1 MSAIPKTCSEFV
13 EHPHLVETVH
23 HWKDRNG
30 KTVETHG
37 VSGCYSCREA
47 SASEYQGTS
56 QIAEALIKAGVQN
69 VQVEQTGG
77 FTMVVYVYNKDK
89 TRALTVNS
97 TGIYFE
103 PDAVNGGE
111 YEEITSPN
119 FIPWEG
125 EGCPPETCNQLTAQV
140 VANLYRLTN

>member
-1 MSAIPKTCSEFV
+1 MSAIPKTCAEFV
-13 EHPHLVETVH
+13 EHPHIVKTTFTSGTTGETFE
-23 HWKDRNG
+23 RMA
-30 KTVETHG
+30 
-37 VSGCYSCREA
+37 GCYSCQEA

-56 QIAEALIKAGVQN
+56 QIAEALIKAGIQN

-89 TRALTVNS
+89 TRALTLNS

-103 PDAVNGGE
+103 PDSVNGGE

-119 FIPWEG
+119 FTPWEG

>member
-13 EHPHLVETVH
+13 EHPHIVKTTFTSGTTGETFE
-23 HWKDRNG
+23 RMA
-30 KTVETHG
+30 
-37 VSGCYSCREA
+37 GCYSCQEA

-56 QIAEALIKAGVQN
+56 QIAEALIKAGIQN

-125 EGCPPETCNQLTAQV
+125 EGCPPEICNQLTAQV

>member
-1 MSAIPKTCSEFV
+1 MSAVPKTCAEFV
-13 EHPHLVETVH
+13 EHPHKVKTTFTSGTTGETFE
-23 HWKDRNG
+23 RMA
-30 KTVETHG
+30 
-37 VSGCYSCREA
+37 GCYSCQEA

-56 QIAEALIKAGVQN
+56 QIAEALIAAGVQN

-103 PDAVNGGE
+103 PDSVNGGE
-111 YEEITSPN
+111 YEEVTSPN
-119 FIPWEG
+119 FTPWEG